1 MVMKFPFEEEK
12 IGSSTFVR
20 TFKEDVLDDDLQWHY
35 DKEDRIIECNE
46 ETDWMFQF
54 DNELPIQ
61 IKGQIFIPKDKWHRL
76 IKGTKDLSVVVKKE
90 PS

>member
-1 MVMKFPFEEEK
+1 MKFPFEEEK
-12 IGSSTFVR
+12 VSPNTFVR

-35 DKEDRIIECNE
+35 DEEDRIIECNE

-54 DNELPIQ
+54 DNELPFQ
-61 IKGQIFIPKDKWHRL
+61 IRGQIFIPKDKWHRL